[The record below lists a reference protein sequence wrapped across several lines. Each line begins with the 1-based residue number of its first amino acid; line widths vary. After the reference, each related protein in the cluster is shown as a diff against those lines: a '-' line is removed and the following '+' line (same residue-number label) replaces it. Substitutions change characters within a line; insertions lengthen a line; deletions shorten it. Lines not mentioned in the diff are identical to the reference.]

1 MSKKKAP
8 TVDPFDHTVI
18 IPGVPELP
26 AEATLILPVN
36 QPSPEMEVPREEPK
50 PGKAKAI
57 ALWIAAAL
65 LIAGGLIQL
74 TKLFLGSDATT
85 VPPAAATEAVADT
98 VPASL
103 QAYVDAAK
111 QGDPKAMRMLGA
123 SYTYGLGVRV
133 NKAEGAAW
141 YRKAADAGD
150 KTAAQELQATG
161 GR

>member
-50 PGKAKAI
+50 PSKAKAI

-65 LIAGGLIQL
+65 LIAGVLIQL
-74 TKLFLGSDATT
+74 TKLFLGSDAT

-98 VPASL
+98 VPPSL

-150 KTAAQELQATG
+150 KMAAQELQATG